1 MQRILSAAGGFI
13 IFMGTTV
20 QAAEPQ
26 TSHEL
31 GAPRGATHAPSTAA
45 ATQPGEV
52 SSRHLLPGTRPGVF
66 TTVQGNALTATSNP
80 LPNASVRLRDMRYG
94 RILGTRTTDK
104 AGLFAFTTLDPGNY
118 IVELLGQ
125 DESILAVS
133 DMVSPSAGEVRS
145 VVVKLPWL
153 KPEAGAMPGGRPAIL
168 TVLAAAAA
176 SGVLGRNTTG
186 QPITPR

>member
-13 IFMGTTV
+13 IFLGTV

-31 GAPRGATHAPSTAA
+31 AAPRAATRAPNAAA

-80 LPNASVRLRDMRYG
+80 LPNALMRLRDTRHG
-94 RILGTRTTDK
+94 RILGTRVTDQS
-104 AGLFAFTTLDPGNY
+104 GMFAFSTLDPGNY

-186 QPITPR
+186 QPISPR